1 MIFQIYSTS
10 IKTKLIYRFKG
21 ASSHKFL
28 VDHLL
33 KPLSECYVKRNEPTK
48 FILDLVQVDVECL
61 LTTQENDED
70 DLKVVDDFKAFLK
83 TYVSQH
89 DIEVTLPDHFRI
101 IDVRCLCINCLF

>member
-1 MIFQIYSTS
+1 MIFQIYSTF
-10 IKTKLIYRFKG
+10 IKTKLYRFRG
-21 ASSHKFL
+21 ASAHKFL

-61 LTTQENDED
+61 LTTQENED
-70 DLKVVDDFKAFLK
+70 DFKVVADFKAFLK

-101 IDVRCLCINCLF
+101 IDVRCLCISYLF